1 MYSVVL
7 MAALTTGAA
16 SEGCNWGG
24 GCHGWGGGGC
34 HGGLGGGWGGGHG
47 CYGGG
52 YSHGCWGCYGGGYYN
67 YACYGGGCFGW
78 GNGGAYYGWGGYGG
92 GGYGVYGCAGC
103 YGGWSGYGSGYNC
116 TGGYYSPYHVM
127 PGGPGNPYMP
137 GAPGGE
143 KLPPPNGKEEQSRA
157 KVIIDV
163 PQNAKLFIDG
173 QQMPDKAGKRTF
185 VTPALEAGQTYYY
198 DVKIVVTVNGQPRE
212 ESTRVILRQGD
223 VVAASFPQTPGTG
236 LATAQSGQK

>member
-16 SEGCNWGG
+16 SEGCHWGG
-24 GCHGWGGGGC
+24 GCHGCW
-34 HGGLGGGWGGGHG
+34 GGGWGGCHGCYGGGYGG

-67 YACYGGGCFGW
+67 YACYGGGCLGW
-78 GNGGAYYGWGGYGG
+78 GSGGAYMG

-103 YGGWSGYGSGYNC
+103 YGGWSCYGGGYSC
-116 TGGYYSPYHVM
+116 VGGYYSPYHVM
-127 PGGPGNPYMP
+127 PGAPGGPGMP

-143 KLPPPNGKEEQSRA
+143 KLPPPNGKDEQSRA

-163 PQNAKLFIDG
+163 PQNAKLYIDG
-173 QQMPDKAGKRTF
+173 QQMADKSGKRTF
-185 VTPALEAGQTYYY
+185 VTPPLQGTQTYYY
-198 DVKIVVTVNGQPRE
+198 DIKIVTTVNGQARE

-223 VVAASFPQTPGTG
+223 VVAATFPQTPGSG
-236 LATAQSGQK
+236 IATAQAEQK